1 MTRRA
6 GGALGDHGGFGQ
18 SVSQAEVTREGW
30 STETGSAA
38 SREFCWGR
46 KKAHEERV
54 AGPARWQVLPRA
66 SGARLVS
73 MSGQTLA
80 LTLCPVWPWR
90 AKETAHCLVLTALS
104 TGRIPPTK
112 RDFERLVVTRF
123 SGG

>member
-30 STETGSAA
+30 STETGSSA

-66 SGARLVS
+66 SGARLVEHEWPDTGFDAVPCVALEGKGDS
-73 MSGQTLA
+73 TLP
-80 LTLCPVWPWR
+80 CPDC
-90 AKETAHCLVLTALS
+90 AKH
-104 TGRIPPTK
+104 R
-112 RDFERLVVTRF
+112 
-123 SGG
+123 